1 MDEKYGKQC
10 NRSETTQWFRLNNRF
25 SSSEAWYIRLPRY
38 VIAKSYRNWCSLQ
51 TFAVHSLLRWK
62 TPLWIECYIMMNWQF
77 TRHRNKVVCYSKC
90 KPVCQLHYTYVWHI
104 FCSDML
110 YHVAHVC
117 RFYILQSVVGAT
129 NFKWNQWNVSQ
140 ATTILSAISLK
151 SINLVI
157 SFHKILQN
165 ILVFSIIFWFD
176 VFWDKS
182 YSNQVSKYFSIYRWC
197 LTTISSLVRRIGVGL

>member
-1 MDEKYGKQC
+1 M
-10 NRSETTQWFRLNNRF
+10 
-25 SSSEAWYIRLPRY
+25 
-38 VIAKSYRNWCSLQ
+38 V
-51 TFAVHSLLRWK
+51 
-62 TPLWIECYIMMNWQF
+62 NWQF

-90 KPVCQLHYTYVWHI
+90 KPVCQLRYTYVWHI

-110 YHVAHVC
+110 YHVAHVR

-129 NFKWNQWNVSQ
+129 NFKWNQWNMSQ

-151 SINLVI
+151 SINRVI

-197 LTTISSLVRRIGVGL
+197 LTTISSQVRRIGVGL